1 MGWAGFLLALVLG
14 VIVDLPCLRWFWP
27 IWLCLV
33 VIGFMIGCGFCFVG
47 VGIIQIL
54 VDLWVILLDLA
65 VWWVLVIWVGLLRSV
80 VFFVLAML
88 LASSLYFRVV
98 LRCGCLVLRF
108 FG

>member
-1 MGWAGFLLALVLG
+1 MGLHLLVVLCGVVGVLACLVLG
-14 VIVDLPCLRWFWP
+14 VIVDLPCLLWFWV

-65 VWWVLVIWVGLLRSV
+65 VWWVLVIWLVCCVPLCFS
-80 VFFVLAML
+80 F
-88 LASSLYFRVV
+88 
-98 LRCGCLVLRF
+98 LRCCLRVLYTF
-108 FG
+108 MWF